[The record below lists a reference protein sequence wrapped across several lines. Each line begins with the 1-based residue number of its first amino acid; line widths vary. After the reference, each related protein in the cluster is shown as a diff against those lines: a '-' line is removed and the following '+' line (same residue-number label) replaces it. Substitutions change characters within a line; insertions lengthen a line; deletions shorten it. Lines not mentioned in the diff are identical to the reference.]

1 MATYLPSQPRI
12 QNPHS
17 CWNFFA
23 KIYATN
29 LAELTFFNLICRL
42 LRLEKRNEDGSEMAS
57 SSTKLFEAS
66 CVPETEPLNWLEQ
79 TEYDFFFMEAY
90 FLNYNL
96 SWNLT
101 PPLSC
106 CCYYLF
112 LVPWCFE
119 PKKKSILY
127 RDVANVNRYTT
138 TKQHVGK
145 YCRHSIGLC
154 PRGNSC
160 QQAQEKVEKRGKIK
174 ASGITPYEHSELYNA

>member
-1 MATYLPSQPRI
+1 MI
-12 QNPHS
+12 
-17 CWNFFA
+17 FFHGS
-23 KIYATN
+23 I
-29 LAELTFFNLICRL
+29 FF
-42 LRLEKRNEDGSEMAS
+42 K
-57 SSTKLFEAS
+57 
-66 CVPETEPLNWLEQ
+66 
-79 TEYDFFFMEAY
+79 
-90 FLNYNL
+90 YNL

-106 CCYYLF
+106 CCCYLL

-174 ASGITPYEHSELYNA
+174 ASGITPYEHSELYNAWDKIVALEESSAEDASFFPSGNLLYIQKDFCLQGNIYCTTREEIVDS